1 MLALGLQYHQFTEY
15 PKLNQARSDHGA
27 TVIGSSIFVYG
38 GEGKGHDALDTIER
52 LNVEANEDW
61 SMFSIP
67 GIGKRFGVLVC
78 SPNDMSFVIAG
89 GFSNDYQSDVIL
101 VYPEFLTAGTVIAWS

>member
-15 PKLNQARSDHGA
+15 PKLNQARSDHGT